1 MMLLLKWSSTPM
13 MLNSRFIWLIYRKK
27 SSELKFMPGEI
38 LIQTANIGF
47 PSDFNTFIVQI
58 H

>member
-1 MMLLLKWSSTPM
+1 MYGCCFFSNHMVLLK
-13 MLNSRFIWLIYRKK
+13 
-27 SSELKFMPGEI
+27 I
-38 LIQTANIGF
+38 LTKQNNANNNANNAYNIGF